1 MNEVDANG
9 DDNPYVKKK
18 KGGNFEMV
26 TCETIQTNYNHY
38 KHFMDHYGPKIVGHI
53 EYKNACTTETPEEW
67 MTEAEE
73 AYGLLSLENYKD
85 FVYEKVH
92 NKKAVQ
98 PKWSVGGVAKRNMGY
113 AEAGINRFDEI
124 FEAVEKTRKDETNY
138 GKEYMK
144 YRQEL
149 EEGKI
154 DANQKRKLEN
164 MEVRQGNRKSAR
176 KVTIP
181 LHLL

>member
-1 MNEVDANG
+1 MNAIDQDA
-9 DDNPYVKKK
+9 DDSTYVKKK
-18 KGGNFEMV
+18 NCPTFEMV
-26 TCETIQTNYNHY
+26 TCETIRTNYEHY
-38 KHFMDHYGPKIVGHI
+38 KHFMDNYGPKIVGHV
-53 EYKNACTTETPEEW
+53 EYKNACTTKTPEDW

-73 AYGLLSLENYKD
+73 AYRLLSLENYQE
-85 FVYEKVH
+85 FVSEKVN
-92 NKKAVQ
+92 NKKTIQ

-124 FEAVEKTRKDETNY
+124 FEAVEKTRKEETNY
-138 GKEYMK
+138 GTEYMK

-164 MEVRQGNRKSAR
+164 MEERQRNRRMAR
-176 KVTIP
+176 KLEIP
-181 LHLL
+181 SHLL